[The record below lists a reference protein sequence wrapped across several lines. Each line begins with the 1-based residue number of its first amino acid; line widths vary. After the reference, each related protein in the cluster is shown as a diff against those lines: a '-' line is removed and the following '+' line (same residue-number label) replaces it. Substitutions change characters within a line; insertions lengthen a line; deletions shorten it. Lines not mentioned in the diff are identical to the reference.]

1 MNEGKNNEDFATYK
15 VNDYHFMLLERV
27 MDYKIDRYKAFA
39 RYHFTLGSIAED
51 GHVFRKIKNAET
63 MQSPRQST

>member
-1 MNEGKNNEDFATYK
+1 MTTTLC
-15 VNDYHFMLLERV
+15 LLERV
-27 MDYKIDRYKAFA
+27 MGYKLIDRYKAFA

-51 GHVFRKIKNAET
+51 GQVFRKIKTAET

>member
-27 MDYKIDRYKAFA
+27 MDYIIDR
-39 RYHFTLGSIAED
+39 
-51 GHVFRKIKNAET
+51 
-63 MQSPRQST
+63 